1 MIFFCIP
8 VYNEEKTAG
17 VVLWK
22 IRQVM
27 AEFPRD
33 YQILLADDAST
44 DGTAK
49 VIDPY
54 RRVLPLILM
63 RSHRRRGYAAALE
76 MLIREAARRSRY
88 PRRDM
93 VVIMQADFSEDADD
107 VPSLLRRM
115 ESGADLAV
123 GGPVATAGRPGL
135 LERTTERIVRNL
147 LRRKTWP
154 EPLTEPLVGFS
165 AIRLACIRKAIDEA
179 ADTRLLRWEGRT
191 ANAALLGA
199 VAPHARRID
208 AIEMTLHPERRQ
220 RPRRSSPLGTLREV
234 WRFVH
239 DRAASDLEAP
249 DALVPD
255 EVHGDLSALHRHENG
270 ADEKRKTAPRRPPR
284 KATDATGDRPKRRR
298 TRPAEGEQPGDAAR
312 KERKPRRPRRKPKPA
327 AAGDDGTGPADTA
340 GLPEAPA
347 AADGETAASPAP
359 KRRRGSRGG
368 ARKRKRPN
376 PAATE
381 GATEG
386 AATEPRTDGDAGP
399 PDGAGTDAEATTNG
413 PPKRRRRGGRSR
425 SGRRPKKEG
434 GQNEATGDAPAESAA
449 PPPQQ
454 KDGEGQ

>member
-8 VYNEEKTAG
+8 VHNEEKTAG

-88 PRRDM
+88 PRRDI
-93 VVIMQADFSEDADD
+93 VVVMQADFSEDADD
-107 VPSLLRRM
+107 VPTLLRRM

-123 GGPVATAGRPGL
+123 GGPVATTGRPGL
-135 LERTTERIVRNL
+135 LERASDRIVRNL
-147 LRRKTWP
+147 LRRKAWP
-154 EPLTEPLVGFS
+154 EPLTDPLVGFS

-234 WRFVH
+234 YRFVN
-239 DRAASDLEAP
+239 DRAAPDLEAP
-249 DALVPD
+249 AGLVPD
-255 EVHGDLSALHRHENG
+255 EVHGDLSALHRREDG
-270 ADEKRKTAPRRPPR
+270 ADEKRKASPRRSPR
-284 KATDATGDRPKRRR
+284 KAADATGDRPKRRR

-312 KERKPRRPRRKPKPA
+312 KERKPRRPRRKPPQA
-327 AAGDDGTGPADTA
+327 AADAGTGPAD
-340 GLPEAPA
+340 APDA
-347 AADGETAASPAP
+347 QTPPADGENAASPAP

-368 ARKRKRPN
+368 ARRRKRPS
-376 PAATE
+376 PASKE
-381 GATEG
+381 
-386 AATEPRTDGDAGP
+386 AASTEPRPDGDAGP
-399 PDGAGTDAEATTNG
+399 GDAAASGGDPTAES

-425 SGRRPKKEG
+425 SRRPRKKAG
-434 GQNEATGDAPAESAA
+434 SNDPTGDAPAETG
-449 PPPQQ
+449 PPTQQ
-454 KDGEGQ
+454 KDED